1 MEKISIL
8 NRFDRKNYF
17 SYPYPFFFIDNA
29 YEDRIYSYL
38 DKDYKLFHNYFEK
51 KTQYKEN
58 NIRLQISTEEFFESN
73 LFQNSIWKDF
83 VEFHTSKF
91 FFIELMNIF
100 EKDMEIIY
108 PKINKIIKEKNNDID
123 FLNIRNEDNKK
134 KFQFVAD
141 CQPGIN
147 TPNTFKSSVR
157 DSHLDNTAELVAG
170 LFYLKDDNDKST
182 GGDLQVMEARQNKKV
197 ILHKKSSVKNISDLK
212 LFKEIEYKK
221 NKVVFFLNTSNSIHR
236 VTPRSVAKIPRNL
249 TNIIFETYLPDN
261 KLFSVNSTKTK
272 LITKIKKLIG
282 L

>member
-8 NRFDRKNYF
+8 NKFDRKNYF

-83 VEFHTSKF
+83 VEFHTSNF
-91 FFIELMNIF
+91 FFIELMKIF

-108 PKINKIIKEKNNDID
+108 PKINKIIKEKKNDID
-123 FLNIRNEDNKK
+123 FLNIRNEENKK

-147 TPNTFKSSVR
+147 TPSTLKSSVR

-182 GGDLQVMEARQNKKV
+182 GGDLQVMEARQNKKI

-236 VTPRSVAKIPRNL
+236 VSPRSVAKIPRNL

-261 KLFSVNSTKTK
+261 KLFSINSTKTR
-272 LITKIKKLIG
+272 LITKIKKIIG